1 MMVLRA
7 GLCLLAVRGL
17 LAAPGFVEQSEV
29 VRHSDPRRLLE
40 VLTEQYGDDPVSRQ
54 ALEVSRRL
62 FDFAG
67 LTDSIGGAAKWC
79 QDTVSQVS
87 NKVVGVQEAAS
98 LIQSALLDSVRRN
111 GYIGEGTQLTG
122 QAWTSMLEL
131 GTKMTGIYQDFQP
144 LEPAFAKAS
153 GAMEITTNQGMLS
166 QLVHC
171 VRSIISSNSIL
182 DVLGTSLDKAL
193 GIFSQIKD
201 TVVSVVSKLG
211 GRRLR
216 EAGREGRMLYDYNQL
231 LEGID
236 FDWIS
241 KKIQGFVATIKT
253 QAENLVDIDT
263 ILGPML
269 AQMDKTGQVT
279 RRLDIIS
286 QAQQAVGGVG
296 SLKEQAEKN
305 ARAISKVIPTW
316 QAVEGTSV
324 QMCPSVLAT
333 KDTISNLKCR
343 TTEFVSKA
351 GVGSWVPSEVTNIV
365 AGCPATLPT
374 QEQAIE
380 AGCPKKAYSAGVKDV
395 LGENSNALGWAMAV
409 GGSAAGLGIC
419 GIAGAKMMKKGED
432 EDDSDDGNSSEQGP
446 LTE

>member
-1 MMVLRA
+1 MAMLRA
-7 GLCLLAVRGL
+7 CLCLLL
-17 LAAPGFVEQSEV
+17 LANVAAQDIAPSYEV

-40 VLTEQYGDDPVSRQ
+40 ALEAQHGHDPVARR

-98 LIQSALLDSVRRN
+98 LIQNAN
-111 GYIGEGTQLTG
+111 TYIGEGSQLTS
-122 QAWTSMLEL
+122 QAWSSMLEL
-131 GTKMTGIYQDFQP
+131 GTKMTGVYKDFKP
-144 LEPAFAKAS
+144 LEPAFGRAG
-153 GAMEITTNQGMLS
+153 GAMELTTNQGMLS

-201 TVVSVVSKLG
+201 TIVSVVSKLG

-216 EAGREGRMLYDYNQL
+216 ELGPEGRRLYDYNQL

-241 KKIQGFVATIKT
+241 SKISGFVATIKT

-263 ILGPML
+263 VLGPML
-269 AQMDKTGQVT
+269 AKMDNTGQAV
-279 RRLDIIS
+279 RRLDIVS
-286 QAQQAVGGVG
+286 EAQNAVGSVTG
-296 SLKEQAEKN
+296 LKEQADKN
-305 ARAISKVIPTW
+305 SRAIGKIVPTW
-316 QAVEGTSV
+316 QAVEGTAV
-324 QMCPSVLAT
+324 DMCPSVLAT

-351 GVGSWVPSEVTNIV
+351 GLGSFVPSEVSNIV
-365 AGCPATLPT
+365 AGCPANLPSA
-374 QEQAIE
+374 EQAIE
-380 AGCPKKAYSAGVKDV
+380 AGCPKEAYSASVKDV
-395 LGENSNALGWAMAV
+395 LGENSSVLGWALAV
-409 GGSAAGLGIC
+409 GGGAAGLGIC
-419 GIAGAKMMKKGED
+419 GVAGTKLLKSKDDED
-432 EDDSDDGNSSEQGP
+432 ETDEDSSGQP
-446 LTE
+446 LAEE

>member
-79 QDTVSQVS
+79 QDTVSQAS

-98 LIQSALLDSVRRN
+98 LIQSAN

>member
-1 MMVLRA
+1 MTVLC
-7 GLCLLAVRGL
+7 GCLWL
-17 LAAPGFVEQSEV
+17 LLFANAAAQGITPSYEV
-29 VRHSDPRRLLE
+29 VRHSDPRQLLE
-40 VLTEQYGDDPVSRQ
+40 VLEEQHGDDPVARR

-87 NKVVGVQEAAS
+87 DKVVGVQEAAT
-98 LIQSALLDSVRRN
+98 LIQHAN
-111 GYIGEGTQLTG
+111 GYIGEGGQLTS
-122 QAWTSMLEL
+122 QAWNSMLEL
-131 GTKMTGIYQDFQP
+131 GTKMTSVYQDFKP
-144 LEPAFAKAS
+144 LEPAFGRAG
-153 GAMEITTNQGMLS
+153 GAMELTTNEGMLS

-216 EAGREGRMLYDYNQL
+216 DSVEGRRLYDYNQL

-236 FDWIS
+236 FDWLSSKIS
-241 KKIQGFVATIKT
+241 GFVSTIKT

-263 ILGPML
+263 VLGPML
-269 AQMDKTGQVT
+269 AKMDKTGQAT
-279 RRLDIIS
+279 RRLDIVKE
-286 QAQQAVGGVG
+286 AQNAFG
-296 SLKEQAEKN
+296 SVTGIKEQADKN
-305 ARAISKVIPTW
+305 ARAISKVVPTW
-316 QAVEGTSV
+316 QAVEGTAV

-351 GVGSWVPSEVTNIV
+351 GLGSFVPSEVSNIV
-365 AGCPATLPT
+365 AGCPANLPST
-374 QEQAIE
+374 EQAVE
-380 AGCPKKAYSAGVKDV
+380 AGCPKEAFSANVKDV
-395 LGENSNALGWAMAV
+395 LGENSSALGWALAV

-419 GIAGAKMMKKGED
+419 GVAGTKMLMKKKEDD
-432 EDDSDDGNSSEQGP
+432 EDSDESSSAQP
-446 LTE
+446 LAEE